1 MARYNSV
8 NSTGSIAGGNSIATP
23 ASGLLTTIT
32 GSGTVTLPSPVLYAG
47 STQTFYN
54 STGSAITLSSSPA
67 FIVGPGI
74 TGSSTT
80 ISLAGG
86 AIITLVSD
94 GVNYVAQAWLGG
106 AVVTTSLTA
115 TGGTINGVSIGA
127 TTTSTGAFTTLNAS
141 STTTLAGGSASGV
154 FSFTSAQASSATNNG
169 AIVITGGAGIG
180 GDIYVGGLISI
191 QTASPS
197 ASSAMDISGA
207 QSAIVFPKGTTAQ
220 RPGTLGGTTAV
231 AGMQRFNTTT
241 GYMEYYNGTTWN
253 SIASPPIITTI
264 TPTQFTASGNVITV
278 NGSNFVSGA
287 TIAVVNRNAV
297 SYGAVVTFVNGS
309 QLTFPINSSIAAD
322 NQDPFNI
329 IVTNTSGLTATLTG
343 GLTWNATPTFSS
355 PATGTIATVYD
366 SQRSGY
372 SYPAIVATTPYP
384 SPTIVYTVTVGS
396 VPTGLTLNTN
406 GTWSGTASA
415 VGSNTTSSF
424 TVTASVTTAAG
435 TAFTATRAFS
445 IVINAPIVQT
455 FSASGTTTNNT
466 SWTAPLTGSVQVL
479 VVAGGGSGGAGAGQN
494 GGGGGGGGGVV
505 YHTTYAVTSSTSYT
519 VQVGGGGASG
529 PAQGNNGADSFFN
542 TTGGLLAKGGGGG
555 GYNGGPAANPGGS
568 GGGRGRDG
576 SNNWG
581 TSNQP
586 AISGATVY
594 GNRGGG
600 GPGGGCQSGGGGG
613 GAAGVGYDGGTDCG
627 AGQPANVSN
636 GGPGVGISITG
647 STVYYGGGGG
657 GAWEGGSVRTAG
669 GTGNPGGTGGNGPN
683 GYVGGT
689 GTDGVGGGGGGGQGG
704 PTSGRGGAGIVI
716 VRY

>member
-8 NSTGSIAGGNSIATP
+8 NPTGSIAGGNSIATP

-32 GSGTVTLPSPVLYAG
+32 GSGTVTLPSPVLYTG

-74 TGSSTT
+74 ATSSTT
-80 ISLAGG
+80 VSLASG
-86 AIITLVSD
+86 AVITLVSD
-94 GVNYVAQAWLGG
+94 GANYIAQDWLGG
-106 AVVTTSLTA
+106 AVVTAGLTA
-115 TGGTINGVSIGA
+115 TGGTINAVSIGA

-141 STTTLAGGSASGV
+141 GTTTLAGGSASGV

-169 AIVITGGAGIG
+169 AIVVTGGAGIG
-180 GDIYVGGLISI
+180 GSVYVGGLVSI

-207 QSAIVFPKGTTAQ
+207 QSAIIFPTGTTAQ

-241 GYMEYYNGTTWN
+241 GYMEYYNGSTWN

-264 TPTQFTASGNVITV
+264 NPTSFTATGNVITV
-278 NGSNFVSGA
+278 NGSNFSNSP
-287 TIAVVNRNAV
+287 TIAVINKNLV
-297 SYGAVVTFVNGS
+297 SYSVVATFVNSS
-309 QLTFPINSSIAAD
+309 QLTFPITSAIAAD

-329 IVTNTSGLTATLTG
+329 VATNTSGLAATLTS
-343 GLTWNATPTFSS
+343 GLTWNATPTFST
-355 PATGTIATVYD
+355 AAGTIATVYD

-396 VPTGLTLNTN
+396 VPSGLTLNTN

-424 TVTASVTTAAG
+424 TVTVSVTTAAG

-445 IVINAPIVQT
+445 IVINAPVVQT
-455 FSASGTTTNNT
+455 FSASGTTNSTT
-466 SWTAPLTGSVQVL
+466 SWTAPLTGTVQVL
-479 VVAGGGSGGAGAGQN
+479 VVAGGGAGGAGSGQN

-505 YHTTYAVTSSTSYT
+505 YHTAYAVSNGTGYSI
-519 VQVGGGGASG
+519 QVGGGGAGGTPIGANGGDSYFNGSG
-529 PAQGNNGADSFFN
+529 A
-542 TTGGLLAKGGGGG
+542 LLAKGGGGSS
-555 GYNGGPAANPGGS
+555 YNGGPASSAGGS
-568 GGGRGRDG
+568 GGGRARDG
-576 SNNWG
+576 SNNYG
-581 TSNQP
+581 SSNQP

-636 GGPGVGISITG
+636 GGPGVGITITG

-683 GYVGGT
+683 GYAGGA

-704 PTSGRGGAGIVI
+704 PTSGRGGTGVVI